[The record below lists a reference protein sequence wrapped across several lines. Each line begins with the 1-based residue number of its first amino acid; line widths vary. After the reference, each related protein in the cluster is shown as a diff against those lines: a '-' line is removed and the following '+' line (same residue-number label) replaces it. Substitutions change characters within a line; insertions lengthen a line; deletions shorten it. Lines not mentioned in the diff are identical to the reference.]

1 MKCWISAPNAQG
13 LRGII
18 VAVQVG
24 AVKIY
29 VESVEALRTKERQGE
44 TQKTIKIDGFLSF
57 TTC

>member
-1 MKCWISAPNAQG
+1 MSAPNAQG

-18 VAVQVG
+18 VTVQVG

-29 VESVEALRTKERQGE
+29 VESVEALRTKERQDE
-44 TQKTIKIDGFLSF
+44 TQKTMKIDGFLSF